1 MLATSSYS
9 PHKPIPA
16 ANPSLNIPPVIA
28 SNTTQHIYNRGL
40 PRRRAARRFKQH
52 CSPERN
58 VGEIH
63 PLTGLMYCADYGG
76 KMYVHRTYNG
86 QRILQYTCS
95 QYGKYPIGTL
105 CQTQHRINA
114 SVVMTLIADM
124 LKAIAEYS
132 KTDRAE
138 FIKTVQEAQAAQQT
152 TDISKKTRRLAAAQ
166 KRAGELERLIC
177 KIYEDNAL
185 DKLPDARYAA
195 LDAQYAKEQD
205 ELSARSTGW
214 KRQSAAM
221 RRAGNR
227 RRSISPL
234 WRSMRAVT
242 P

>member
-1 MLATSSYS
+1 
-9 PHKPIPA
+9 
-16 ANPSLNIPPVIA
+16 
-28 SNTTQHIYNRGL
+28 
-40 PRRRAARRFKQH
+40 
-52 CSPERN
+52 
-58 VGEIH
+58 
-63 PLTGLMYCADYGG
+63 
-76 KMYVHRTYNG
+76 
-86 QRILQYTCS
+86 
-95 QYGKYPIGTL
+95 
-105 CQTQHRINA
+105 
-114 SVVMTLIADM
+114 MTLIADM

-185 DKLPDARYAA
+185 GKLPDARYAA

-221 RRAGNR
+221 SRAGNR
-227 RRSISPL
+227 RRSLSPL
-234 WRSMRAVT
+234 WRSMRTST